1 MAKTTATERSK
12 KYREQIRNDPDKL
25 RMAKEQDKLR
35 KQKERAKP
43 KTKKELEIARK
54 RKRGRSEKIQRKEE
68 D

>member
-1 MAKTTATERSK
+1 MAKRTASEKSK
-12 KYREQIRNDPDKL
+12 KYCEKIRNDPDKL

-43 KTKKELEIARK
+43 KTKTELEIARK
-54 RKRGRSEKIQRKEE
+54 RKRRSEKIQRKEE